1 MRQESPHKTHC
12 ALTAFAVLLAS
23 CALVLCALQAIFGY
37 PFRKTIA
44 LSAAKFVPVE
54 GFAYA
59 TPLSAH
65 YTPTGAQSTSAR
77 LYEDA
82 RVSSLY
88 SQRTTSVSRIGR
100 RIFCFPEKGRLL
112 LYNFW
117 FWSRECRGFVLKP
130 DPLRISNEE

>member
-1 MRQESPHKTHC
+1 MRQKAHI
-12 ALTAFAVLLAS
+12 V
-23 CALVLCALQAIFGY
+23 
-37 PFRKTIA
+37 A
-44 LSAAKFVPVE
+44 LSVYRICRLARLLCRGSLRRAGDIRIPIPEDNRTRRTKFVPVE

-59 TPLSAH
+59 TPPLAH
-65 YTPTGAQSTSAR
+65 FTPTGAQSTSAR

-112 LYNFW
+112 LYNFC
-117 FWSRECRGFVLKP
+117 FRSRECRGFVLKP